1 MSLPTVADIE
11 QARLLLKGVTLKTPT
26 LYAPSLSRLLKA
38 KVFLKMETF
47 QETGS
52 FKERGAYVKL
62 QKLSQDALKRGVV
75 AMSAGN
81 HAQALAFHAH
91 NLGIQATLVMPL

>member
-1 MSLPTVADIE
+1 M
-11 QARLLLKGVTLKTPT
+11 
-26 LYAPSLSRLLKA
+26 
-38 KVFLKMETF
+38 KMATF

-91 NLGIQATLVMPL
+91 NLGIQATLVMPLLTPPLKIEKTEKWGARIILAGVTVDESYSVAHEIAI